1 MPDHSANTEQLEL
14 RQKLAE
20 YEQILRLAEPRLAAF
35 KRLEELARETRSTPE
50 AVAAEAALQVLR
62 EEQEVLKAEVQTIGF
77 ERENLRGELAMLLDN
92 KNDTIQVLDDLQ
104 IEHHD
109 IHQEVAEILDELN
122 LLRDDAVRLMT
133 QRSELQL
140 QVSALRNELDDI
152 ERRKIETIA
161 NLPAPSM
168 PPAPMVGTRTPAFGL
183 EYEDEEEESRLFDK
197 FFHAKVEHDKARDW
211 MLR

>member
-35 KRLEELARETRSTPE
+35 KRLEELARERRSTPD

-62 EEQEVLKAEVQTIGF
+62 EEQDVLKVEVQTIGL

-92 KNDTIQVLDDLQ
+92 KNDTVQVLDDLR

-140 QVSALRNELDDI
+140 QVSALRNELDEI

-161 NLPAPSM
+161 SLPAPSM

-183 EYEDEEEESRLFDK
+183 EHEDEEEESRLFDK